1 MSNVVRAG
9 VGVGEWGVVQNLGR
23 GRDFNVTV
31 NMKGYD
37 YHSIVL
43 IKQML
48 GLLCSA

>member
-9 VGVGEWGVVQNLGR
+9 VGSGAKSIGR

-48 GLLCSA
+48 CLLCSA